1 MPLSARNY
9 LSDLGRHLHLD
20 SSEEREILRELR
32 DHIEDRSRE
41 LESEGM
47 STADAQS
54 RALQELGGS
63 DDIAEELYQ
72 VHSRASW
79 HHTALAVLPH
89 IVLAIIFAFHLWS
102 SPGWLALLLAGT
114 VIMSAIGWRKGRP
127 KWTYSWLGYSLV
139 APFVSWGLAMSAVV
153 YGAWSVL
160 TKGTLPL
167 SIPLY
172 MVIFGYVAIS
182 IWIVVRV
189 ASKLVRPDWVMGSL
203 TILPV
208 PFLVYWFVYFYDRRD
223 VLESSGYPLRDVDS
237 SAAIVFLVLA
247 GTTALFLRISRR
259 VIRVALLAVAAPSLI
274 VLAWIS
280 LQGGPGF
287 VALFLFCAFSML
299 VLLAPKLFDSR
310 SAPRP
315 EPISILEELG

>member
-1 MPLSARNY
+1 MPSSAWTY
-9 LSDLGRHLHLD
+9 LSDLRKHLHLD
-20 SSEEREILRELR
+20 SDDEREILQELR
-32 DHIEDRSRE
+32 DHIEDRTRE
-41 LESEGM
+41 IESEDVP
-47 STADAQS
+47 TAEAQS
-54 RALQELGGS
+54 RALEELGGS
-63 DDIAEELYQ
+63 HDIAEELYR
-72 VHSRASW
+72 VHTRASW

-89 IVLAIIFAFHLWS
+89 VALAMIFALHLWT
-102 SPGWLALLLAGT
+102 SPGWIALLLAGV
-114 VIMSAIGWRKGRP
+114 VIMSAVGWRKGRP
-127 KWTYSWLGYSLV
+127 KWTYSWLGYSLA
-139 APFVSWGLAMSAVV
+139 APFVSWGLAMTAVV

-160 TKGTLPL
+160 TRGALPL

-172 MVIFGYVAIS
+172 LVIFGYVAVS

-208 PFLVYWFVYFYDRRD
+208 PFLAYWFVYFYDRREL
-223 VLESSGYPLRDVDS
+223 LESSGYPLREADG
-237 SAAIVFLVLA
+237 SAAVVFLVLA

-259 VIRVALLAVAAPSLI
+259 VVRVALLAVAAPSLI

-310 SAPRP
+310 AASSRESAPV
-315 EPISILEELG
+315 LEDLG